1 MGPAHQLS
9 GLGGR
14 PGILALFPCFLF
26 PEHWGRG
33 LGGVTCLIHLPL
45 ALPSGI
51 LCPLA
56 SLVMSSL
63 TLSSPRQPHYQATP
77 AGVGSSK
84 V

>member
-9 GLGGR
+9 GLGG
-14 PGILALFPCFLF
+14 ALGSWPSFPVSCSQSI
-26 PEHWGRG
+26 GG
-33 LGGVTCLIHLPL
+33 GGVTCLIHLPL
-45 ALPSGI
+45 ASPSGI

-63 TLSSPRQPHYQATP
+63 TLPSPRQPDCQAAP
-77 AGVGSSK
+77 VGVGSSK